1 MSDGDFMHS
10 GDPGASAGSRSVAWP
25 RAAYRWS
32 QLGEGL
38 RSHPGSLVHVLSTTT
53 TAATNI
59 GSWCLV
65 PARVHLPMHTQPQ
78 PDTQTPFPS
87 QPVTRDRS
95 SQRIH
100 NYTGVLSGIAATQ
113 LTAFGVRAGLVGP
126 QPVSSRVDS
135 RLQQPRW
142 LHPYA
147 GRYPAAGAAKGSL
160 RRPPCASLDQPSAFK
175 PLRWLFLGFR
185 VATSVLLRV
194 TGVNRSLENVV
205 F

>member
-1 MSDGDFMHS
+1 MATSRISLVAARRGLTIA
-10 GDPGASAGSRSVAWP
+10 PGFTGP
-25 RAAYRWS
+25 RALYDD
-32 QLGEGL
+32 
-38 RSHPGSLVHVLSTTT
+38 HGSYKH
-53 TAATNI
+53 
-59 GSWCLV
+59 WQLV
-65 PARVHLPMHTQPQ
+65 PGTGPRAPSHAYPTSARH
-78 PDTQTPFPS
+78 PDTLS
-87 QPVTRDRS
+87 LATRN

-160 RRPPCASLDQPSAFK
+160 RRPPCASLDQLSAFK
-175 PLRWLFLGFR
+175 WDAGFFWVSVWPLPSF
-185 VATSVLLRV
+185 
-194 TGVNRSLENVV
+194 
-205 F
+205 